1 MMIVYITFVDIYQHV
16 PCFSAL
22 YMVTLKVLIVVILF
36 YTMGGK
42 SMIKRNICRCDECNE
57 GWANFRVLTDKQ
69 LDLLEENRYEAIFR
83 PGEMI
88 IKQLSPASNAVFLK
102 SGMAKIYMEGQG
114 QKNLIINIVK
124 PGRMIV
130 GPGIYTDLRYSYSVA
145 SIDEVKACF
154 IGINVIKELFSQNKE
169 FAEGLIRE
177 MNMMSHFYLEKL
189 LSMTQKKMPGRV
201 AEILLYLA
209 NEVFESD
216 EFKPLLTRQ
225 EMADMAGMAKESIV
239 RILKDFSNEGII
251 CSDCPSIKI
260 LRKDKLEM
268 ISENG

>member
-1 MMIVYITFVDIYQHV
+1 MT
-16 PCFSAL
+16 
-22 YMVTLKVLIVVILF
+22 K
-36 YTMGGK
+36 K
-42 SMIKRNICRCDECNE
+42 NICNCIDCKE
-57 GWANFRVLTDKQ
+57 GWANFKVLTEEE
-69 LDLLEENRYEAIFR
+69 LELLEKSRYEATFR

-88 IKQLSPASNAVFLK
+88 VKQSSPASNAVFLR
-102 SGMAKIYMEGQG
+102 SGLAKIYMEGQG

-124 PGRMIV
+124 PGKMIV
-130 GPGIYTDLRYSYSVA
+130 GPGVYTDLRHSYSVS

-154 IGINVIKELFSQNKE
+154 VSVEVIKELSRQNKD
-169 FAEGLIRE
+169 FADGIMKEISL
-177 MNMMSHFYLEKL
+177 MSNFYLNKL

-209 NEVFESD
+209 NEVFCSD
-216 EFKPLLTRQ
+216 EFKPLLTRH

-251 CSDCPSIKI
+251 CSDCPEIKI
-260 LRKDKLEM
+260 LKKETLEM